1 MFDEHQLYVSEGGES
16 RRYPCDLDFMLK
28 WQGPEGERYPLVVRD
43 EEEADYWN
51 GLRFITGHQ
60 LDICTVLDDVTHLLS
75 DKVYFTFPL
84 EESVKNGSNT
94 RYRKFKS

>member
-16 RRYPCDLDFMLK
+16 RRYPCDLDYMLK
-28 WQGPEGERYPLVVRD
+28 WQGPEGERYSLIVRD
-43 EEEADYWN
+43 EEEAEYWN
-51 GLRFITGHQ
+51 GMRFITAHQ
-60 LDICTVLDDVTHLLS
+60 LVISTVLDDITHLLA

-84 EESVKNGSNT
+84 EESVKQGSNT